1 MIRLKWVISLALT
14 VLIFFSF
21 GSCNKKVFYSDA
33 IGCAELSDCVLNGFW
48 EKKDY
53 STADSL
59 FLNDYFIMPEYVTD
73 SVIRFASDSNNINE
87 IGIFHTTEG
96 KSKEFAEMIKAYLL
110 NSYERNQAWYDSY
123 IPAETPKLR
132 DAEVRIYG
140 NYVVY
145 AILSKESKGTA
156 FSVAEKTLKQ
166 Y

>member
-1 MIRLKWVISLALT
+1 
-14 VLIFFSF
+14 
-21 GSCNKKVFYSDA
+21 
-33 IGCAELSDCVLNGFW
+33 
-48 EKKDY
+48 
-53 STADSL
+53 
-59 FLNDYFIMPEYVTD
+59 MPEYVTD

-96 KSKEFAEMIKAYLL
+96 KSKEFAGMIKAYLL

-145 AILSKESKGTA
+145 AILSKESKGTV
-156 FSVAEKTLKQ
+156 FSVAEKTLKK